1 MEHKGGQAAS
11 GLRWSSLTVIAV
23 LIAILIAAPVLS
35 VFWATVLSFLTSF
48 LHRKCALLPRDLFS
62 NPQGVGRTF
71 MGSGLVRALEGGSI
85 GMLNV
90 GTTCAG
96 AGLIVGVVTL
106 TGLGL
111 KFSSIILTYAGGSLL
126 LTAIYTGLIVWIIG
140 LAVPV
145 TASYIISAVIAA
157 PALIKLGVP
166 DYAAHMFIFYYAVL
180 SEVSPPTALSPFAA
194 AAITGGDPYRTTL
207 QSWKYTMPAF
217 LVTIRCTHRVGLLLT
232 GLLLVTLAL
241 PFITYAPNRLLSGEG
256 RGLWQVMPWLA
267 GVQLAAALAGMLLC
281 WLPGR
286 IVPFLHLLLAELLF
300 PLLIWGS
307 GQAALEL
314 SRHGSPLARTSPG
327 SGLWLSLALCL
338 LLASEAIRHLTVR
351 PLWRWLLNAQVWLLP
366 IILLAIGALD
376 QLSLLKEYANR
387 QEVFDDALRQ
397 HLLLLF
403 GTLLPGL
410 LIGLPLGVWLW
421 RRPRWQAPAFTALN
435 VIQTIP
441 SVALFG
447 LLIAPLAGLARYF
460 PTLGELGVSGTGV
473 APALIAL
480 TLYALLPLV
489 RGVVTGL
496 QQVPQDALESA
507 TAMGMSAGQR
517 FRQVQLPLA
526 MPVLLRSLRVVS
538 VQTVG
543 MAVVAA
549 LIGAGGFG
557 ALVFQGLLSSALDLV
572 LLGVVP
578 TIALAVVVDALFAL
592 WGAWLKG
599 EAND

>member
-1 MEHKGGQAAS
+1 M
-11 GLRWSSLTVIAV
+11 V
-23 LIAILIAAPVLS
+23 
-35 VFWATVLSFLTSF
+35 
-48 LHRKCALLPRDLFS
+48 
-62 NPQGVGRTF
+62 
-71 MGSGLVRALEGGSI
+71 
-85 GMLNV
+85 
-90 GTTCAG
+90 
-96 AGLIVGVVTL
+96 
-106 TGLGL
+106 
-111 KFSSIILTYAGGSLL
+111 
-126 LTAIYTGLIVWIIG
+126 
-140 LAVPV
+140 
-145 TASYIISAVIAA
+145 
-157 PALIKLGVP
+157 
-166 DYAAHMFIFYYAVL
+166 
-180 SEVSPPTALSPFAA
+180 
-194 AAITGGDPYRTTL
+194 
-207 QSWKYTMPAF
+207 
-217 LVTIRCTHRVGLLLT
+217 
-232 GLLLVTLAL
+232 
-241 PFITYAPNRLLSGEG
+241 
-256 RGLWQVMPWLA
+256 
-267 GVQLAAALAGMLLC
+267 
-281 WLPGR
+281 
-286 IVPFLHLLLAELLF
+286 
-300 PLLIWGS
+300 
-307 GQAALEL
+307 
-314 SRHGSPLARTSPG
+314 
-327 SGLWLSLALCL
+327 SLALCL

-496 QQVPQDALESA
+496 QQVPQDAGKRDGNGHERRAALSSGA
-507 TAMGMSAGQR
+507 ASAGDAGTAAQ
-517 FRQVQLPLA
+517 PA
-526 MPVLLRSLRVVS
+526 VVS

>member
-1 MEHKGGQAAS
+1 M
-11 GLRWSSLTVIAV
+11 
-23 LIAILIAAPVLS
+23 
-35 VFWATVLSFLTSF
+35 
-48 LHRKCALLPRDLFS
+48 
-62 NPQGVGRTF
+62 
-71 MGSGLVRALEGGSI
+71 
-85 GMLNV
+85 
-90 GTTCAG
+90 
-96 AGLIVGVVTL
+96 
-106 TGLGL
+106 
-111 KFSSIILTYAGGSLL
+111 
-126 LTAIYTGLIVWIIG
+126 
-140 LAVPV
+140 
-145 TASYIISAVIAA
+145 
-157 PALIKLGVP
+157 
-166 DYAAHMFIFYYAVL
+166 
-180 SEVSPPTALSPFAA
+180 
-194 AAITGGDPYRTTL
+194 
-207 QSWKYTMPAF
+207 
-217 LVTIRCTHRVGLLLT
+217 TIRCTHRVGLLLT

-286 IVPFLHLLLAELLF
+286 AAPLLHLLLAELLF

-480 TLYALLPLV
+480 TLC
-489 RGVVTGL
+489 
-496 QQVPQDALESA
+496 A
-507 TAMGMSAGQR
+507 TAAGARGGDRPAAGTAGCPGKRDGNRHERRAALSSGAASAGD
-517 FRQVQLPLA
+517 A
-526 MPVLLRSLRVVS
+526 G
-538 VQTVG
+538 T
-543 MAVVAA
+543 AA
-549 LIGAGGFG
+549 QPAGGQRANRRHGGSGRADRRRRLWRAGFSG
-557 ALVFQGLLSSALDLV
+557 AAEQCAGSGAAGRGADHCPGGGGGCPVRPVGR
-572 LLGVVP
+572 
-578 TIALAVVVDALFAL
+578 LAKRR
-592 WGAWLKG
+592 GQ
-599 EAND
+599 

>member
-1 MEHKGGQAAS
+1 M
-11 GLRWSSLTVIAV
+11 
-23 LIAILIAAPVLS
+23 
-35 VFWATVLSFLTSF
+35 
-48 LHRKCALLPRDLFS
+48 
-62 NPQGVGRTF
+62 
-71 MGSGLVRALEGGSI
+71 
-85 GMLNV
+85 
-90 GTTCAG
+90 
-96 AGLIVGVVTL
+96 
-106 TGLGL
+106 
-111 KFSSIILTYAGGSLL
+111 
-126 LTAIYTGLIVWIIG
+126 
-140 LAVPV
+140 
-145 TASYIISAVIAA
+145 
-157 PALIKLGVP
+157 
-166 DYAAHMFIFYYAVL
+166 
-180 SEVSPPTALSPFAA
+180 
-194 AAITGGDPYRTTL
+194 
-207 QSWKYTMPAF
+207 
-217 LVTIRCTHRVGLLLT
+217 TIRCTHRVGLLLT

-241 PFITYAPNRLLSGEG
+241 PFVTYAPNRLLSGEG
-256 RGLWQVMPWLA
+256 RGLWQALPWLA

-572 LLGVVP
+572 LIDEALRLADHLVLMDGGEVVQQGAPLEMLLRPKNSFVQTFFGRSELGVRLLSLREVGDYLRP
-578 TIALAVVVDALFAL
+578 DERLAGEGLTVTMTLREALSQFVARRCETLPVVDAEGRPCGTLHFADL
-592 WGAWLKG
+592 LRQEMSHEGAS
-599 EAND
+599 